1 MAAKRVKKNADEADV
16 SERTLKRAK
25 SALGIVST
33 KEADG
38 SWSWSLPVKSV
49 KGAKGDHA
57 PTDGPLGPLDR
68 DGPLED
74 ERSLYL
80 SEGGQ
85 GGQGGQA
92 EATAD
97 GWPPS
102 SGNGASPLERL
113 PAHHQP
119 NEEVCEP
126 SSLEE
131 ELDQLRDLMAEDEE
145 GEVGYAG

>member
-1 MAAKRVKKNADEADV
+1 MAARQVKKNAVEADV

-25 SALGIVST
+25 AALGIIST

-38 SWSWSLPVKSV
+38 SWTWSLPA

-74 ERSLYL
+74 EKSLYL
-80 SEGGQ
+80 SEEGQ
-85 GGQGGQA
+85 GGQGGRA

-97 GWPPS
+97 SWPP

-119 NEEVCEP
+119 NEEVYEP

-145 GEVGYAG
+145 GEVGYVG